1 MADRYIDEAYVFGAM
16 EADVVRSILAPAGT
30 SLTQIIERA
39 TSLVQSYGRNSG
51 YTMPST
57 TDPTTITDETVKMAV
72 MACVRQLL
80 CAMPSSSLKLPEQ
93 WVTNPE
99 YVAYRGIL
107 SGDAVLTLPL
117 NTTAAVG
124 AFKITTANAS
134 NGRLPRASSCQ
145 LKGW

>member
-16 EADVVRSILAPAGT
+16 EADVVRSILAPSGT

-72 MACVRQLL
+72 MACVRQML
-80 CAMPSSSLKLPEQ
+80 CSMPSSSLKLPEA
-93 WVTNPE
+93 WTTHPE

-117 NTTAAVG
+117 NAVAAVG
-124 AFKITTANAS
+124 AFTITSATPD
-134 NGRLPRASSCQ
+134 NGRMPRASSCQ